1 MRVGLSEEEQV
12 QDASTKRNRS
22 QGVPS
27 AHHGAAGDRRKLSE
41 LFQGVEAS
49 LELKAGSTEIRQ
61 VACDSR
67 KVQPGALFFALHG
80 ANADGNAYI
89 QDALKRGAVAVAS
102 EAPAPASIPSG
113 VHWIQVRGARRA
125 LAVCAANFFRHPGN
139 ALQLVA
145 VTGTNGKT
153 TTTSVVDAIVKASG
167 AKTGLF
173 GTIAYHT
180 PLGDYPAPN
189 TTPESV
195 DLQGFLAE
203 IRDAGGKY
211 AVLEASSHS
220 LSMDRLWGCH
230 FQAAVFT
237 NLTHEHMDYHKTFED
252 YFAAKRHL
260 FEGTGAGAPEVAI
273 LNADDEFGKR
283 LAGLAKKTV
292 TYGLESQADITTKK
306 FHLTF
311 EELAFTAHTPNGN
324 VHVQSQL
331 VGRIN
336 VYNLLAAIGAAQA
349 LGLSN
354 EVIEKGIR
362 DLESVSGRFQRIDCG
377 QPFLVIVDY
386 AHTDDALEK
395 LIRTARELNP
405 KGRII
410 TLFGC
415 GGLKDRTKR
424 PVMGEVTGR
433 LSDLTI
439 LSSDNPRTED
449 PLRIIGDIIVGLQKT
464 AGKYLIELDREKA
477 IGMAMDEARPG
488 DIVLLAG
495 KGHEDYQIL
504 ADRTLKFDDRE
515 MARFALRERGYEGQR
530 NVTMKGGPPSDPQ
543 KVGPHGASGPEF
555 GT

>member
-1 MRVGLSEEEQV
+1 MRRHQTKNRLQAARKTGIRMRVELVEKESKLVTESDSQKSVGEKTQSVAHRL
-12 QDASTKRNRS
+12 DALLTGTGATLNDAQAEILIRN
-22 QGVPS
+22 
-27 AHHGAAGDRRKLSE
+27 
-41 LFQGVEAS
+41 
-49 LELKAGSTEIRQ
+49 

-67 KVQPGALFFALHG
+67 KAQPQGLFFALQG
-80 ANADGNAYI
+80 AKEDGAKFAR
-89 QDALKRGAVAVAS
+89 DAVARGAVAVVS
-102 EAPAPASIPSG
+102 EAARPSWLPASIA
-113 VHWIQVRGARRA
+113 WIQVPAARKA
-125 LAVCAANFFRHPGN
+125 LAMAAANFYGHPAS
-139 ALQLVA
+139 ALQLAA

-153 TTTSVVDAIVKASG
+153 TTTSLLDAIVKASG

-203 IRDAGGKY
+203 IRDTGGKY

-220 LSMDRLWGCH
+220 LAMDRLWGCH

-237 NLTHEHMDYHKTFED
+237 NLTREHMDFHKTFED
-252 YFAAKRHL
+252 YFAAKKRL
-260 FEGTGAGAPEVAI
+260 FAGTGAGAPEVAV
-273 LNADDEFGKR
+273 LNGDDQFGKR
-283 LAGLAKKTV
+283 LVGLAKKTV
-292 TYGLESQADITTKK
+292 TYGLELDADITTKK
-306 FHLTF
+306 FQLTF
-311 EELAFTAHTPNGN
+311 DGLTFTAQTPNGK
-324 VHVQSQL
+324 VHVESRL

-354 EVIEKGIR
+354 EVIESGIR
-362 DLESVSGRFQRIDCG
+362 NLESVSGRFQRIDLG
-377 QPFLVIVDY
+377 QPFPVIVDY
-386 AHTDDALEK
+386 AHTDDALEN

-415 GGLKDRTKR
+415 GGEKDRTKR
-424 PVMGEVTGR
+424 PAMGEVTGR

-439 LSSDNPRTED
+439 LSSDNPRSED
-449 PLRIIGDIIVGLQKT
+449 PLKIISDIIVGLQKT
-464 AGKYLIELDREKA
+464 AGKYLIEPDREKA
-477 IGMAMDEARPG
+477 IGMAMDEARAG
-488 DIVLLAG
+488 DMVLLAG

-504 ADRTLKFDDRE
+504 ADRTLEFDDRE
-515 MARFALRERGYEGQR
+515 MARRALRDRGFEGPR
-530 NVTMKGGPPSDPQ
+530 GS
-543 KVGPHGASGPEF
+543 SGF

>member
-1 MRVGLSEEEQV
+1 MKIGLSEEKQV
-12 QDASTKRNRS
+12 QDASTKEN
-22 QGVPS
+22 
-27 AHHGAAGDRRKLSE
+27 HGQEMPCARAGTTETRLRLSE
-41 LFQGVEAS
+41 TLQGVETVLNS
-49 LELKAGSTEIRQ
+49 NAGAAEIRQ

-67 KVQPGALFFALHG
+67 KVQPGALFFALYG
-80 ANADGNAYI
+80 AKADGNAFV
-89 QDALKRGAVAVAS
+89 QDALKRGAVAIAS
-102 EAPAPASIPSG
+102 EDPPPAKIPVG
-113 VHWIQVRGARRA
+113 VVWIQVHEARKA
-125 LAVCAANFFRHPGN
+125 LAVCAANFFRHPAN

-220 LSMDRLWGCH
+220 LAMDRLWGCH

-237 NLTHEHMDYHKTFED
+237 NLTREHMDYHKTFED
-252 YFAAKRHL
+252 YFAAKKRL
-260 FEGTGAGAPEVAI
+260 FEGTGAAAPEVAI

-283 LAGLAKKTV
+283 LAGLANKTL
-292 TYGLESQADITTKK
+292 TYGLESQADVTTKK
-306 FHLTF
+306 FQLTF
-311 EELAFTAHTPNGN
+311 ESLEFTAHTPNGK
-324 VHVQSQL
+324 VHVHSQL

-405 KGRII
+405 KARII

-424 PVMGEVTGR
+424 PIMGEVTGR

-449 PLRIIGDIIVGLQKT
+449 PLKIISDIIVGLQKT

-477 IGMAMDEARPG
+477 IGLAMDEARPG

-504 ADRTLKFDDRE
+504 ADRTLKFDDRD
-515 MARFALRERGYEGQR
+515 MARQALRERGYEGSLAASA
-530 NVTMKGGPPSDPQ
+530 KGEPPAIP
-543 KVGPHGASGPEF
+543 
-555 GT
+555 

>member
-1 MRVGLSEEEQV
+1 MKIGLSLEEGTQDNATNQV
-12 QDASTKRNRS
+12 DS
-22 QGVPS
+22 QGKQS
-27 AHHGAAGDRRKLSE
+27 ARDSAAHRGRKLSE
-41 LFQGVEAS
+41 VLQGVGTALPAAANS
-49 LELKAGSTEIRQ
+49 LEIRQ

-67 KVQPGALFFALHG
+67 KVRPGALFLALHG
-80 ANADGNAYI
+80 AKADGNKFI
-89 QDALKRGAVAVAS
+89 QDALKRGAVAIVS
-102 EAPAPASIPSG
+102 EEPAPTRIPRG
-113 VHWIQVRGARRA
+113 VAWIQIQDARKA
-125 LAVCAANFFRHPGN
+125 LAISAANFLGHPAN

-153 TTTSVVDAIVKASG
+153 TTTAVVDAIVKASG

-195 DLQGFLAE
+195 DLQGFFAE

-220 LSMDRLWGCH
+220 LAMDRLWGCH
-230 FQAAVFT
+230 FQVAVFT
-237 NLTHEHMDYHKTFED
+237 NLTREHMDFHKTFED
-252 YFAAKRHL
+252 YFAAKRRL
-260 FEGTGAGAPEVAI
+260 FEGTGAGAPEVAV
-273 LNADDEFGKR
+273 LNAQDEFGKR

-292 TYGLESQADITTKK
+292 TFGLEGDEDITAKK
-306 FHLTF
+306 FQLTF
-311 EELAFTAHTPNGN
+311 DGLNFTAQTPNGK
-324 VHVQSQL
+324 VRVVSRL

-336 VYNLLAAIGAAQA
+336 VYNLLAAVGAAQA

-354 EVIEKGIR
+354 EVIETGIR
-362 DLESVSGRFQRIDCG
+362 NLQSVSGRFQRIDLG

-386 AHTDDALEK
+386 AHTDDALEN

-405 KGRII
+405 KARII

-415 GGLKDRTKR
+415 GGEKDRTKR
-424 PVMGEVTGR
+424 PVMGEVAGR

-439 LSSDNPRTED
+439 LSSDNPRSED
-449 PLRIIGDIIVGLQKT
+449 PLKIISDIIVGLQKT
-464 AGKYLIELDREKA
+464 AGKYLIEPDREKA
-477 IGMAMDEARPG
+477 IGMAMEEARRG

-495 KGHEDYQIL
+495 KGHENYQIL
-504 ADRTLKFDDRE
+504 SDHTLEFDDRE
-515 MARFALRERGYEGQR
+515 MARSVLRERGFEGPR
-530 NVTMKGGPPSDPQ
+530 NNHVSG
-543 KVGPHGASGPEF
+543 GPEF

>member
-1 MRVGLSEEEQV
+1 MGLSQEEKV
-12 QDASTKRNRS
+12 QDGATNQLDSQRKNAAPAISGDNRKKLTAVFDGVGATLPASASTM
-22 QGVPS
+22 
-27 AHHGAAGDRRKLSE
+27 
-41 LFQGVEAS
+41 
-49 LELKAGSTEIRQ
+49 EIRQ
-61 VACDSR
+61 VVCDSR

-80 ANADGNAYI
+80 AKADGNAFI
-89 QDALKRGAVAVAS
+89 QDAIKRGAVAIAS
-102 EAPAPASIPSG
+102 EEPALGTIPTG
-113 VHWIQVRGARRA
+113 VAWIQVREARKA
-125 LAVCAANFFRHPGN
+125 LAITAANFLGHPAN

-153 TTTSVVDAIVKASG
+153 TTTSVVDAIVKASA

-180 PLGDYPAPN
+180 PLGEYPAPN

-195 DLQGFLAE
+195 DLQGFFAE

-220 LSMDRLWGCH
+220 LAMDRLWGCH
-230 FQAAVFT
+230 FHAAVFT
-237 NLTHEHMDYHKTFED
+237 NLTREHMDFHKTFDD
-252 YFAAKRHL
+252 YFVAKKRL
-260 FEGTGAGAPEVAI
+260 FEGTGAGAPEVAV
-273 LNADDEFGKR
+273 LNMDDEFGKR

-292 TYGLESQADITTKK
+292 TYGLESDADITTKK
-306 FHLTF
+306 FQLTF
-311 EELAFTAHTPNGN
+311 DGLTFTANTPNGK
-324 VHVQSQL
+324 VQVVSRL

-354 EVIEKGIR
+354 EVIERGIR
-362 DLESVSGRFQRIDCG
+362 ELESVSGRFQRIDLG

-386 AHTDDALEK
+386 AHTDDALEN

-405 KGRII
+405 KGRVI

-415 GGLKDRTKR
+415 GGQKDRTKR

-449 PLRIIGDIIVGLQKT
+449 PLKIISDIIVGLQKT
-464 AGKYLIELDREKA
+464 AGKYLIEPDREKA
-477 IGMAMDEARPG
+477 IGMAMDEARSG

-495 KGHEDYQIL
+495 KGHENYQIL
-504 ADRTLKFDDRE
+504 ADRTFEFDDRE
-515 MARFALRERGYEGQR
+515 MARRALRDRGFEKPQDGQG
-530 NVTMKGGPPSDPQ
+530 NGGPLKGEPQ
-543 KVGPHGASGPEF
+543 SGSGF